1 MAIRGTIAK
10 KEVEKK
16 LAEAFGKDYLGE
28 VNKKYYVQVPEN
40 NEMVQIAITMTCPK
54 ENLDFG
60 TQDEGMPVVAQNPQ
74 FTNKERENIAELM
87 RRVGL

>member
-1 MAIRGTIAK
+1 MAVRGSIAK

-40 NEMVQIAITMTCPK
+40 NEMVQIAITLTCPK

-60 TQDEGMPVVAQNPQ
+60 SQDAAMPAATQNPQ
-74 FTNKERENIAELM
+74 FTEKERENIAELM

>member
-1 MAIRGTIAK
+1 MAVRGALAK
-10 KEVEKK
+10 KIVEKK

-40 NEMVQIAITMTCPK
+40 NEMVQIAITLTCPK
-54 ENLDFG
+54 ENLEFDNAEIVA
-60 TQDEGMPVVAQNPQ
+60 TQTPE
-74 FTNKERENIAELM
+74 FTATEKENIAELM

>member
-16 LAEAFGKDYLGE
+16 LAQAFGKDYLGE
-28 VNKKYYVQVPEN
+28 VNKKYYVQVLEN
-40 NEMVQIAITMTCPK
+40 NEMVQVAITLTCPK

-60 TQDEGMPVVAQNPQ
+60 ETSTAVEAQSPQ
-74 FTNKERENIAELM
+74 FTQAERDNIAELM
-87 RRVGL
+87 RRAGL